1 MSFPDWESLS
11 RSRPSAVA
19 LGNFDGVHLGHRRIL
34 EELLSESERRGLDP
48 VAWTFDPHPRVFFF
62 PEKST
67 HLLTPPR
74 EKEGLLRAFGVEA
87 ITVNF
92 NVGLAGLEAAEFARE
107 ILMGR
112 LRGAAFFLGPGHRFG
127 KKALGNSE
135 LLRDVL
141 GGDSG
146 QVREIAPVESMGEII
161 SSSAIRHH
169 LKAGQIPEA
178 NAMLGRPYSLRGLVE
193 RGAER
198 GRSLGFPTANLR
210 LEDDRKALPAFGV
223 YGGVARIVEG
233 IFPPIGQHP
242 GRHTHTPLG
251 NQAAITVSLFA
262 QALDGVLVDAA
273 VDRHKGNTIG
283 ALLLDQV
290 EEQLCIQSV
299 GIAVPAGRLAEGL
312 IKWDVPHRQID
323 GGNDFTADPV
333 QVAADGKFHQGIG
346 ARLLGG
352 YGFTDLSGIV
362 DDVGGGSDGGI
373 DLGAQTLADSGDIRR
388 LADKIPGDDDFP
400 LGDHLANVLW
410 RKLLVIG
417 DSDHLRGDDAL
428 SGQFD
433 LGRHVCSPLWS
444 K

>member
-48 VAWTFDPHPRVFFF
+48 VALTFDPHPRVFFF

-178 NAMLGRPYSLRGLVE
+178 NAMLGRPYALRGLVE

-223 YGGVARIVEG
+223 YGGVARIGERDFPAIGNVGLRPTFGEKIPRIEVHVLG
-233 IFPPIGQHP
+233 IDENLY
-242 GRHTHTPLG
+242 GREIEFALQRFLRPE
-251 NQAAITVSLFA
+251 QAFSSPE
-262 QALDGVLVDAA
+262 AL
-273 VDRHKGNTIG
+273 K
-283 ALLLDQV
+283 
-290 EEQLCIQSV
+290 
-299 GIAVPAGRLAEGL
+299 
-312 IKWDVPHRQID
+312 RQISED
-323 GGNDFTADPV
+323 
-333 QVAADGKFHQGIG
+333 VANWEN
-346 ARLLGG
+346 
-352 YGFTDLSGIV
+352 S
-362 DDVGGGSDGGI
+362 
-373 DLGAQTLADSGDIRR
+373 LAG
-388 LADKIPGDDDFP
+388 
-400 LGDHLANVLW
+400 
-410 RKLLVIG
+410 
-417 DSDHLRGDDAL
+417 
-428 SGQFD
+428 
-433 LGRHVCSPLWS
+433 
-444 K
+444 